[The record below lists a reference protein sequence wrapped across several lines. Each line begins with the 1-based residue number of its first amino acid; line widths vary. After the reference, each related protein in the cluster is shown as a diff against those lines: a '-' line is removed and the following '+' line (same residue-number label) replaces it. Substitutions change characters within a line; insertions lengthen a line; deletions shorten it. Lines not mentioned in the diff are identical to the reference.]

1 MPKRK
6 KSRGPDHPRSGQN
19 NSFTSNE
26 GKASELARQHTT
38 RAVNALVYLMENDD
52 NSGVRMQAA
61 RTLLEFGHGRPP
73 VQVDINATAKIEHV
87 VYRSEADFL
96 QALLDRGIPAR
107 LLPPPLVVDGTES
120 NLTIPKSDP
129 RGEPPREQEEY

>member
-19 NSFTSNE
+19 DLFTSNE

-107 LLPPPLVVDGTES
+107 LLPPPLVVDGTEL